1 MYLGLVVKLATW
13 YNGFIEF
20 LCIWRKQMRKKQ
32 RLKELTI
39 KDNFMFGAV
48 MINEDNCKG
57 LLERVLE
64 IPIERVDVSKEKSMV
79 YHPEYKGVRLD
90 VYAKDEKQTRY
101 NVEMQVEKKPALGKR
116 SRYYQSQMDMEM
128 LLAGEDYKELPNTYV
143 IFICDFDPF
152 GEGKYRYTFQSMCKE
167 SENANLK
174 DGRTILFLNT
184 HGKNECEV
192 PKELVTLLQ
201 YMKEDLEGS
210 EKEFHDPYVGQL
222 QKFIRDIKG
231 NREMEERFMIFEE
244 MLKEE
249 HTAGREEGRAEGR
262 AEGCEAV
269 KALLL
274 LFLQNLGTVS
284 KTLLEKI
291 QEEQDLEML
300 KAWTQIAF
308 QSKSVEEFSNK
319 IK

>member
-1 MYLGLVVKLATW
+1 MGRTK
-13 YNGFIEF
+13 
-20 LCIWRKQMRKKQ
+20 

-48 MINEDNCKG
+48 MMDEDNCKG

-64 IPIERVDVSKEKSMV
+64 IPIDRVDVSKEKSIV

-101 NVEMQVEKKPALGKR
+101 NVEMQVERKPALGKR

-128 LLAGEDYKELPNTYV
+128 LLTGEDYTELPNTYV

-152 GEGKYRYTFQSMCKE
+152 GKDKYRYTF
-167 SENANLK
+167 
-174 DGRTILFLNT
+174 
-184 HGKNECEV
+184 
-192 PKELVTLLQ
+192 LQ

-210 EKEFHDPYVGQL
+210 EKEFHDPYVEQL
-222 QKFIRDIKG
+222 QKFIRNVKG
-231 NREMEERFMIFEE
+231 SREMEERFMIFEE

-249 HTAGREEGRAEGR
+249 RAAGFEKGRAEGV
-262 AEGCEAV
+262 AEGRISES
-269 KALLL
+269 KDTLL
-274 LFLQNLGTVS
+274 LFLQNLGTVPKVLS
-284 KTLLEKI
+284 DQI
-291 QEEQDLEML
+291 EEQGDLDVL
-300 KAWTQIAF
+300 KEWIRMAF
-308 QSKSVEEFSNK
+308 QSKSVEEFAKK